1 MAKLEVKHLSKSF
14 TEKPVLEGLNF
25 YVNDQEIVSIVG
37 PSGVGKSTLFHL
49 IAGLLAPTA
58 GDILLDGQSIV
69 NQTGKVSYML
79 QKDLLFAYKTIEE
92 NVALPLILQ
101 GIKQKEALEK
111 ARRLLE
117 EFGLASVAKAYPQAL
132 SGGMRQRVALLRTY
146 LFSANF
152 ILLDE
157 PFSALDPFT
166 KSEIHDWY
174 LKIQKQL
181 QLTTLFITHD
191 IDEAIK
197 LSDRIY
203 ILKGHQSHQLIEVVI
218 DPHLKLCD
226 EYELSEAFLAY
237 KRKIIHEL
245 KAK

>member
-1 MAKLEVKHLSKSF
+1 MARLVVKNLSKNF
-14 TEKPVLEGLNF
+14 AEKPVFEALNF
-25 YVNDQEIVSIVG
+25 YVADQEMVSIVG

-49 IAGLLAPTA
+49 IAGLLTPTV
-58 GDILLDGQSIV
+58 GEILLNGQSIV

-101 GIKQKEALEK
+101 GMKQKVALEK
-111 ARRLLE
+111 ARHLLE
-117 EFGLASVAKAYPQAL
+117 EFGFSQVAKSYPQAL

-146 LFSANF
+146 LFSADF

-174 LKIQKQL
+174 LKIHKQL
-181 QLTTLFITHD
+181 KLTTLFITHD

-197 LSDRIY
+197 LSNRIY
-203 ILKGHQSHQLIEVVI
+203 VLKGPQAHQFAEVLIDEN
-218 DPHLKLCD
+218 LKSRAD
-226 EYELSEAFLAY
+226 YELSEAFLAY
-237 KRKIIHEL
+237 KRQIFHEL
-245 KAK
+245 KDK

>member
-1 MAKLEVKHLSKSF
+1 MARLEVRNLSKSF
-14 TEKPVLEGLNF
+14 GEKLVFEGLNF
-25 YVNDQEIVSIVG
+25 YVADQEIVSIVG

-58 GDILLDGQSIV
+58 GEILLNGQSIV

-101 GIKQKEALEK
+101 GTKQKIALEK

-117 EFGLASVAKAYPQAL
+117 EFGLAPVAKSYPQAL

-146 LFSANF
+146 LFSADF

-166 KSEIHDWY
+166 KAEIHDWY

-181 QLTTLFITHD
+181 KLTTLFITHD

-203 ILKGHQSHQLIEVVI
+203 ILKGNQADPFAEVMI
-218 DPHLKLCD
+218 AANLKTRPD
-226 EYELSEAFLAY
+226 YELSEEFLAY
-237 KRKIIHEL
+237 KRQIIHEL